1 MLLAS
6 KQDELDDRI
15 PLIREIQKLARYE
28 FPYKD
33 CKAEEEI
40 LLKELDWKLSVI
52 TPLHILQSLLGM
64 GILFENDKV
73 HLTDKD
79 SHSEIDDHVLRRV
92 RRSAEHMCDL
102 AVKTSWLFQT
112 YFPSTVAVACLV
124 SSRMA
129 NQI

>member
-1 MLLAS
+1 MCTPQNERVKRSKFELKAHTCLLLAS

-28 FPYKD
+28 FAYKD
-33 CKAEEEI
+33 CRAEEEI

-73 HLTDKD
+73 HL
-79 SHSEIDDHVLRRV
+79 E
-92 RRSAEHMCDL
+92 
-102 AVKTSWLFQT
+102 
-112 YFPSTVAVACLV
+112 
-124 SSRMA
+124 
-129 NQI
+129 N